1 MTIQPSQPDPSP
13 RPSRREKIEAL
24 LRDDP
29 DDVFLRY
36 SLALE
41 MESAGEWQAGLEIL
55 ESLARGT
62 PPYVPAFQMAAQH
75 LVAHER
81 IEEARSTLREGIEE
95 ARRQDKA
102 HAAGEMSELLMSLGE
117 AGEG

>member
-1 MTIQPSQPDPSP
+1 MTGQPSQPSQ
-13 RPSRREKIEAL
+13 PSRREKIETL

-41 MESAGEWQAGLEIL
+41 MESAGEWEAGLEIL
-55 ESLARGT
+55 ETLARGV

-75 LVAHER
+75 LVARQR
-81 IEEARSTLREGIEE
+81 IDEARATLREGIAE
-95 ARRQDKA
+95 ARRQGKA
-102 HAAGEMSELLMSLGE
+102 HPAGEMSELLMSLGS
-117 AGEG
+117 

>member
-1 MTIQPSQPDPSP
+1 MTT
-13 RPSRREKIEAL
+13 RREKIEAL

-41 MESAGEWQAGLEIL
+41 LEAAGEWEAGLEIL
-55 ESLARGT
+55 ETLARGT

-75 LVAHER
+75 LVTR
-81 IEEARSTLREGIEE
+81 GRQDEARATLREGIEE
-95 ARRQDKA
+95 ARRQGSM
-102 HAAGEMSELLMSLGE
+102 HAAGEMSELLMRIGE
-117 AGEG
+117 LPEGASEL

>member
-1 MTIQPSQPDPSP
+1 MTSQPTPT
-13 RPSRREKIEAL
+13 SRREKIEAL

-41 MESAGEWQAGLEIL
+41 MEAAGEWEAGLEIL
-55 ESLARGT
+55 ESLARGE

-75 LVAHER
+75 LVARQR

-95 ARRQDKA
+95 ARRQGKT
-102 HAAGEMSELLMSLGE
+102 HAAGEMSEVLMSLGS
-117 AGEG
+117 